1 MKKDFKTKIR
11 ECIIKPTDD
20 YRVADVKMKFVG
32 IDEEQLAFP
41 YYFWQRNPESKAEE
55 DMNRGIQVIDTLIS
69 IHGLVDLDVADF
81 KSVFQDNGRIF
92 IASGLASRNDKNSI
106 YNAFRNAVSSYYK
119 EGFDIIKSKNL
130 IIAIS
135 SSDDV
140 LMEEMEGLNDAI
152 TYTDDACFKWG
163 LYKVD
168 GLENRIRVDIIAT
181 EGTIDTLRIEKNKTM
196 YPKFPVPIEGMK
208 ELDYLRM
215 LVEKGAIERY
225 GNTHSSDVQNRIDYE
240 LDEIGKEECAS
251 YFLIW
256 QEIIQ
261 AAREEIGAL
270 VGPGRSS
277 SAGSIVNYCL
287 GITAIN
293 PLEYGLSFV
302 KFFHKTTFGNLI
314 LDIDIDIDEKHRDD
328 VVAWVEKKYGN
339 HFAHISTYLTNK
351 EGIVDDIQI
360 HQCGIVL
367 CAKPI
372 EEVSRLH
379 YVKDKDGHDVKC
391 TVYGGYNVEDI
402 GLVKLDFL
410 SYNALSQ
417 IQETINQIS
426 IDKGISIKLSEIPL
440 EDAETLRLFQEG
452 KTTSIPMFDGISIR
466 KYLRKMEPDNF
477 MNLVLLNA
485 MFRPGP
491 IDYIPEMIGRKNGT
505 QTYNNKFP
513 CLNDILEETYGI
525 FVYQEQLMVAAQRIA
540 NFTPIQCYRLYR
552 AFGYR
557 KQDWKDELIPLFLKG
572 GIENGYRED
581 DLKSLLSTFDN
592 ECWLLFSK
600 SHAVCYVRIAYVC
613 AYLKTYFLTI
623 YNSCR
628 YCHRR

>member
-20 YRVADVKMKFVG
+20 YRVVNVKMKFVG

-181 EGTIDTLRIEKNKTM
+181 EGAIDTLRIEKNKTM

-270 VGPGRSS
+270 VGPGRNS

-302 KFFHKTTFGNLI
+302 KFFHKTTSGNLI
-314 LDIDIDIDEKHRDD
+314 LDIDIDIDEKHRDE

-339 HFAHISTYLTNK
+339 RFAHISTYPKFRST
-351 EGIVDDIQI
+351 
-360 HQCGIVL
+360 
-367 CAKPI
+367 
-372 EEVSRLH
+372 
-379 YVKDKDGHDVKC
+379 
-391 TVYGGYNVEDI
+391 
-402 GLVKLDFL
+402 LV
-410 SYNALSQ
+410 
-417 IQETINQIS
+417 
-426 IDKGISIKLSEIPL
+426 
-440 EDAETLRLFQEG
+440 
-452 KTTSIPMFDGISIR
+452 
-466 KYLRKMEPDNF
+466 
-477 MNLVLLNA
+477 
-485 MFRPGP
+485 
-491 IDYIPEMIGRKNGT
+491 
-505 QTYNNKFP
+505 
-513 CLNDILEETYGI
+513 
-525 FVYQEQLMVAAQRIA
+525 
-540 NFTPIQCYRLYR
+540 
-552 AFGYR
+552 
-557 KQDWKDELIPLFLKG
+557 
-572 GIENGYRED
+572 
-581 DLKSLLSTFDN
+581 
-592 ECWLLFSK
+592 
-600 SHAVCYVRIAYVC
+600 
-613 AYLKTYFLTI
+613 
-623 YNSCR
+623 
-628 YCHRR
+628 